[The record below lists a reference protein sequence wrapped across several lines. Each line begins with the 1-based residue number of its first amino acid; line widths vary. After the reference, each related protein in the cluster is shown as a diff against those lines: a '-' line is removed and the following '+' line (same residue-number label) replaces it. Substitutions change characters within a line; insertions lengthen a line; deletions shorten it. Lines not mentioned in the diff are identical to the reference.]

1 MGKQINY
8 YMDLESYKLLVQK
21 AFKLGFKVVVED
33 KKDIKI
39 YDSIE
44 NIEFRQMG
52 MYFYLQE
59 VGELVF
65 SEDGYLDRDRSQL
78 IEAGFSCIYEYQKEI
93 SRARLWVSTG
103 YWNEN
108 EGFIHRNQLL
118 DKKYSSLVR
127 YVKKLAPYT
136 EIEMKSSNPRCN
148 CRTYITKEYITP
160 VFLEMIKLGG
170 YSCT

>member
-1 MGKQINY
+1 MGRQINY

-21 AFKLGFKVVVED
+21 ALKLGFKVVVED

-39 YDSIE
+39 YDSID
-44 NIEFRQMG
+44 NIEFKQMG
-52 MYFYLQE
+52 MY
-59 VGELVF
+59 
-65 SEDGYLDRDRSQL
+65 
-78 IEAGFSCIYEYQKEI
+78 
-93 SRARLWVSTG
+93 
-103 YWNEN
+103 
-108 EGFIHRNQLL
+108 
-118 DKKYSSLVR
+118 

-160 VFLEMIKLGG
+160 VFLEMIKSGG

>member
-52 MYFYLQE
+52 MYFYL
-59 VGELVF
+59 
-65 SEDGYLDRDRSQL
+65 DR
-78 IEAGFSCIYEYQKEI
+78 
-93 SRARLWVSTG
+93 
-103 YWNEN
+103 
-108 EGFIHRNQLL
+108 
-118 DKKYSSLVR
+118 
-127 YVKKLAPYT
+127 
-136 EIEMKSSNPRCN
+136 KS
-148 CRTYITKEYITP
+148 
-160 VFLEMIKLGG
+160 VV
-170 YSCT
+170 